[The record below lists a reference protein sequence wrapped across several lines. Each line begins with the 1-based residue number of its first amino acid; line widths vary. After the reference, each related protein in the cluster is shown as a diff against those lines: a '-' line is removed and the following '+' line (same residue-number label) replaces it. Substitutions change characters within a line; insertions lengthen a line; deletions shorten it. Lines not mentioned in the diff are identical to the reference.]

1 MLLLRR
7 AALAGRG
14 EARAEDGRV
23 QARPC
28 VLRRGPGPRAQAEK
42 ETAVALIERGWEVSK
57 SAGDAAEWNA
67 DDLDDDF

>member
-28 VLRRGPGPRAQAEK
+28 VLRRGPGPRAR
-42 ETAVALIERGWEVSK
+42 AVALIDRGWKVSK
-57 SAGDAAEWNA
+57 SAGDAALWNA